1 MGFAELN
8 QEMKRYVDM
17 PARRWLECV
26 RVKRGR
32 TDTGNP
38 GAFAKEQS
46 TWDGL
51 VSLLYHRRSQ
61 SLNWLTLHDAKVSLE
76 QYEAAAA
83 AMEVENAALIIPH
96 FLRPLNAYEQ
106 RLEQIALDN
115 GLEAWLAPAKPPLS
129 LRPPPP
135 PLPSPI
141 PPALPILA
149 GGSSSSSA

>member
-1 MGFAELN
+1 M
-8 QEMKRYVDM
+8 
-17 PARRWLECV
+17 W
-26 RVKRGR
+26 GR

-51 VSLLYHRRSQ
+51 VRLLYHRRSQ
-61 SLNWLTLHDAKVSLE
+61 SLNWLTLHCAKVSLE

-83 AMEVENAALIIPH
+83 AMEVENAAIIIPH
-96 FLRPLNAYEQ
+96 FLRPLNAYKQ

-115 GLEAWLAPAKPPLS
+115 GLEAWLAPAKAPLS
-129 LRPPPP
+129 LRPPP
-135 PLPSPI
+135 LPSPT

-149 GGSSSSSA
+149 GGRVFLLVGPCSRGRGGGGWRGRRKRMERGIRGS